1 MGQMAL
7 IILSRA
13 SFQILVVSL
22 TLRKEDIRVKIEFRR
37 TLSHTVEQQI
47 YFDLQKDYG
56 FPRAVCRSLVG
67 MFHEYLNLYFGSSRS
82 GYQIVFH
89 ATAFDVP
96 PGRPSEE
103 MRTVPV
109 ELTMFHEED
118 VITTS
123 EEGQTALL
131 RKRIVRLTEEAYDQG
146 GLLTQADLAVLLGQG
161 VRTIKRNIREMQED
175 GEMVYTR
182 GNMRDIGPGI
192 SHKTKILELYLK
204 GYEYT
209 DIERRTKHSG
219 MAIMRYVKEFSRFV
233 ILKEEGYDR
242 LELRMIT
249 DLSEKLVDEYDE
261 LYKRFNKKKFKD
273 RMDQIRSVGSKKR
286 FTNVQNRPLEAR

>member
-1 MGQMAL
+1 
-7 IILSRA
+7 
-13 SFQILVVSL
+13 VVFV
-22 TLRKEDIRVKIEFRR
+22 TVRKEDIRVKNEFRR

-67 MFHEYLNLYFGSSRS
+67 MFHEYLDLYFGSSRS
-82 GYQIVFH
+82 GNQIVFH

-109 ELTMFHEED
+109 MLTMFDEQD

-131 RKRIVRLTEEAYDQG
+131 HKRILRLTTEAYDQG

-161 VRTIKRNIREMQED
+161 VRTIKRTISDIQED
-175 GEMVYTR
+175 GAMVYTR

-249 DLSEKLVDEYDE
+249 DISEKLVDEYDE

-286 FTNVQNRPLEAR
+286 FTNGRNRPQKAR